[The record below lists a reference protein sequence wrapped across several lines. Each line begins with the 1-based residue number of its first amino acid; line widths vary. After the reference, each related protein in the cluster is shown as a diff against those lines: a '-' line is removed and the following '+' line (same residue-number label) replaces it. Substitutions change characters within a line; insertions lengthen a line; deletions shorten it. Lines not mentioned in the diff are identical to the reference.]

1 MNKRELM
8 YKRIADHG
16 NKLNTVFSLT
26 GDPVKLC
33 KRLHRLELEA
43 NQKMVAYCNGDMDEK
58 GLEQYLNKTCIPCLS
73 KIIGAENMDKI
84 YVNHDPRG
92 YTLKLTET
100 ESLKHTSMFKDWG
113 GYAILA
119 PDFSE

>member
-1 MNKRELM
+1 MNKKESM
-8 YKRIADHG
+8 YKKITEHG
-16 NKLNTVFSLT
+16 SKLSTIFGLVE
-26 GDPVKLC
+26 DPITLY

-43 NQKMVAYCNGDMDEK
+43 NQKMVAYCNGEIGSLAIDTYREK
-58 GLEQYLNKTCIPCLS
+58 SLIPRLS

>member
-1 MNKRELM
+1 MNKKESM
-8 YKRIADHG
+8 YKKITEHG
-16 NKLNTVFSLT
+16 SKLNTVFSLT
-26 GDPVKLC
+26 GDPVKLY
-33 KRLHRLELEA
+33 KRLHRLELA
-43 NQKMVAYCNGDMDEK
+43 IDTYQEK
-58 GLEQYLNKTCIPCLS
+58 SLIPRLA

-100 ESLKHTSMFKDWG
+100 ESLKHTSLFKDWG
-113 GYAILA
+113 GYGILA